1 MNTWI
6 VASVAI
12 GLWLGATLL
21 YLRRHITEAIR
32 KRMLERK
39 AMAAARARR
48 KAQAQGDA
56 VPPGAPGPKLELR
69 LREPGRD

>member
-1 MNTWI
+1 VNTWI

-12 GLWLGATLL
+12 GLWLAATLL

-39 AMAAARARR
+39 AMAAARVRQ
-48 KAQAQGDA
+48 KAQAEGGA
-56 VPPGAPGPKLELR
+56 APPGAQGPRLELR
-69 LREPGRD
+69 LREPGRE